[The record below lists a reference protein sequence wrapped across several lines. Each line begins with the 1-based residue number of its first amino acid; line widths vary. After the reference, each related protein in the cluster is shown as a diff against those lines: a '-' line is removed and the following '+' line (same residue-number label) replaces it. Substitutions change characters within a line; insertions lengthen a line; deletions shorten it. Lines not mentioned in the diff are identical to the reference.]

1 MGNPDKLGLMSDLKQ
16 LADLLSSRN
25 SIDVEIGAIIGRPA
39 ITGHIGEY
47 IAAEIFD
54 IGLSQSA
61 SEKSLDGYFQSGSLA
76 GSSVNIKY
84 YTVRGSILD
93 ITPDSLPDYY
103 LVMMGS
109 SVSSDSSRDMVY
121 PADIASVHIFESSS
135 LMAALRNRGVKIGVA
150 TSVVRHLWDS
160 AEVYPHQTNE
170 DFIISGNQADML
182 AQFQ

>member
-1 MGNPDKLGLMSDLKQ
+1 MDKLNKLSS
-16 LADLLSSRN
+16 LLSKRN
-25 SIDVEIGAIIGRPA
+25 SIDEEIGAIIGRPA
-39 ITGHIGEY
+39 STGHIGEY

-54 IGLSQSA
+54 IELSESA

-76 GSSVNIKY
+76 NSSVNIKY

-109 SVSSDSSRDMVY
+109 SVSSESSRGMVY
-121 PADIASVHIFESSS
+121 PANIASVHIFESSS
-135 LMAALRNRGVKIGVA
+135 LTSALRERGVKIGVA
-150 TSVVRHLWDS
+150 TSVVRHLWDA
-160 AEVYPHQTNE
+160 AEVYPQQTNE
-170 DFIISGNQADML
+170 DFTISSNQVDML